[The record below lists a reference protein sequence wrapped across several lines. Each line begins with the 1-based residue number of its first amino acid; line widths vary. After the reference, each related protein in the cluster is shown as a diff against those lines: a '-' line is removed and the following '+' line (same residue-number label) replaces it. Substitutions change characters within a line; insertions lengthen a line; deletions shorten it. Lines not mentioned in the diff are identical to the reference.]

1 MNETTQKKSLD
12 TLVSQSKT
20 TGDVVETIPLTHLNN
35 GMFFLHLTTYKGTTQ
50 VIPFTVQ
57 H

>member
-1 MNETTQKKSLD
+1 MNETTQKKSLG
-12 TLVSQSKT
+12 TLVSQSNT

-35 GMFFLHLTTYKGTTQ
+35 GIFILR
-50 VIPFTVQ
+50 VIATDGSRHTLSFIVQ